1 MLKIIWF
8 LFLFFRIQNAS
19 AEVVSAGIIIGKLTI
34 SWWTVTY
41 VVISLASIGY
51 SLYQARQADKNK
63 AVKAKY
69 ANSVI
74 ENTYSNE
81 GIVPIIYGGSPQAT
95 GGNIVWQSDPGL
107 TVQRFL
113 ALCIGEV
120 SAITNITLDEVDIA
134 TLAGCSYTAYYGTT
148 TQDVDSRG
156 SGTVKGLRD
165 LAYLAVTITAGE
177 KVSGD
182 PTAACY
188 VTGRKIQTWN
198 SGTELWT
205 TNALASSSNP
215 AAIIRDYLLL
225 SAVVGGCGIP
235 STFIDDASFGAASE
249 ICDEL
254 VNNGTGGTETRYNLD
269 IILDTK
275 HAVLDNLNKMLITCN
290 MAILYSGNQ
299 YKIAIEKANDTAVQA
314 FTEDN
319 ITKGSFSYGYG
330 KADETP
336 NKVGIQ
342 WVSALELIN
351 EKRMVWAEDEI
362 DQDIRGIREET
373 IETVGI
379 IRQSQASRLAKKLMY
394 ERKLNDVWCKFDSN
408 ISALHCEPFDI
419 ISVAH
424 SRPNW
429 TAALFRI
436 IEITEVAFGKASY
449 LCQAY
454 NSSVLDDKY
463 GTTFTDWDYGA
474 PPNPYTA
481 VTDVTGIVLEEVGWR
496 NTDGTHIA
504 HIDVSWAAPASK
516 KEFLSSY
523 IIELKKGTDEYIPV
537 GSVPSNQTNYRIN
550 LNLEIYYNYY
560 VKIKTYSINSI
571 TSDGTVSSVI
581 TLVGKDVA
589 PSDVTAFIVKKY
601 RDIILCK
608 WTKVSDVD
616 VNKYEIRKGTD
627 WNSSDIVDT
636 PIYGDMLTIRDIKI
650 GTDQSYWIKAI
661 DNSGNYS
668 VNAKEAMITIG
679 EIPFQNIVLS
689 TSDQTGWAGT
699 HVNTEVDGN
708 NLVLSATFLSG
719 TYTTLVKDIGYICD
733 ARIMITGVA
742 TTSEGFAWDTDPYR
756 AFDDS
761 QTLRF
766 TGTESPSALSYEI
779 RTSTDNI
786 IWRDWGSWITAD
798 YNCRY
803 FQIRMTVTRESLS
816 SELLV
821 SALNIDADLPDVDE
835 TGTDTVSVAGD
846 GKAVTF
852 TKTYHV
858 APLVNVNITSGDGYV
873 NKFSVNPTITGF
885 TAKLYALD
893 GTAKTGDFSWAS
905 HGI

>member
-1 MLKIIWF
+1 MLKKI
-8 LFLFFRIQNAS
+8 LFSLFFFSLIFVKSLYAYPL
-19 AEVVSAGIIIGKLTI
+19 VSFAVGFFLKH
-34 SWWTVTY
+34 WVTY
-41 VVISLASIGY
+41 TIYALSIGY
-51 SLYQARQADKNK
+51 SIYRSRQADKNK

-74 ENTYSNE
+74 DNTYSNE
-81 GIVPIIYGGSPQAT
+81 GIVPIIYGASPQAT
-95 GGNIVWQSDPGL
+95 GGNIVWQSDPGT

-113 ALCIGEV
+113 GLCIGEV
-120 SAITNITLDEVDIA
+120 SAITNVTLDEIDIA
-134 TLAGCSYTAYYGTT
+134 TLDGCSYTAYYGTS

-165 LAYLAVTITAGE
+165 LAYLAVTIASGE

-182 PTAACY
+182 PTVACY
-188 VTGRKIQTWN
+188 VTGRKIQTWHTAN
-198 SGTELWT
+198 ANWT
-205 TNALASSSNP
+205 TNALVASSNP

-225 SAVVGGCGIP
+225 SAVVGGCSIP
-235 STFIDDASFGAASE
+235 ASFIDDASFGAASE

-254 VNNGTGGTETRYNLD
+254 IDNGAGGTETRYNLD
-269 IILDTK
+269 IIIDTK

-290 MAILYSGNQ
+290 MTLIYSGSQ

-319 ITKGSFSYGYG
+319 ITKESFSYGYG
-330 KADETP
+330 KSEETP

-342 WVSALELIN
+342 WVSALEFIN
-351 EKRMVWAEDEI
+351 EKRMAWAEDEI

-408 ISALHCEPFDI
+408 ISALHCEPFDVV
-419 ISVAH
+419 SVTH

-436 IEITEVAFGKASY
+436 IEITEVDFGKASY
-449 LCQAY
+449 LLQAY

-463 GTTFTDWDYGA
+463 GTTFDDWDYGS

-504 HIDVSWAAPASK
+504 HIDVSWAAPITK

-537 GSVPSNQTNYRIN
+537 GSVPASQTNYRIN

-571 TSDGTVSSVI
+571 VSDGTVSSVI

-601 RDIILCK
+601 RDIIICK

-616 VNKYEIRKGTD
+616 VNKYEIRKGTT
-627 WNSSDIVDT
+627 WTAADIIDT
-636 PIYGDMLTIRDIKI
+636 PVYGDGLTIRDIKI

-668 VNAKEAMITIG
+668 ENAKESMVTITV
-679 EIPFQNIVLS
+679 IPFQNIVLS
-689 TSDQTGWAGT
+689 TSEQTGWAGDK
-699 HVNTEVDGN
+699 VGTEKSGD
-708 NLVLSATFLSG
+708 NLIISTGYLIG
-719 TYTTLVKDIGYICD
+719 TYTTSVKDIGYICD
-733 ARIMITGVA
+733 ARIMITGIA
-742 TTSEGFAWDTDPYR
+742 SLSENTAWDSDAAR
-756 AFDDS
+756 KFDDS
-761 QTLRF
+761 TTLRF
-766 TGTESPSALSYEI
+766 TGSETPSSLSYEI
-779 RTSTDNI
+779 RTSTDNVT
-786 IWRDWGSWITAD
+786 WTDWETWITAD

-803 FQIRMTVTRESLS
+803 YQIRMSITREGIDTSPII
-816 SELLV
+816 V
-821 SALNIDADLPDVDE
+821 SILDIDADLPDIDE
-835 TGTDTVSVAGD
+835 NGTDTVSVAAD

-852 TKTYHV
+852 TKTYHE
-858 APLVNVNITSGDGYV
+858 APLVNINITSGDAYAY
-873 NKFSVNPTITGF
+873 KFSVNPTITGF
-885 TAKLYALD
+885 TVKLYQLN
-893 GTAKTGDFSWAS
+893 GTAVTGDFSWSS